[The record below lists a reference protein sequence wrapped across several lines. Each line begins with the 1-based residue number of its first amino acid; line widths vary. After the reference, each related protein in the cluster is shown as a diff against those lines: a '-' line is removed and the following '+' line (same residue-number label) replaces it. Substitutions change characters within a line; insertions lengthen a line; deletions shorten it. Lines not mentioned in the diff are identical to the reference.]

1 MTEKDPIAD
10 LCERMDTLR
19 LRYTIVFTSP
29 VAEQVPAAPP
39 YIPLAETIAQG
50 LADQDAYAATVA
62 KSVVGWAEMT
72 QPTFWGTPLGR
83 LMFTGGCF
91 PSAVCSQTVAAVVLG
106 CSRQWVSAM
115 LAEGK
120 LTPAESRGVLVAE
133 VQIMLAERAKR
144 LEGLKTVN

>member
-19 LRYTIVFTSP
+19 LRYTIVFAGP
-29 VAEQVPAAPP
+29 VAEQIPGAPP

-50 LADQDAYAATVA
+50 LADQDSYAATVA
-62 KSVVGWAEMT
+62 KSVVGYAEMT
-72 QPTFWGTPLGR
+72 RAEFWGTPLGR
-83 LMFTGGCF
+83 LMFAGGCF
-91 PSAVCSQTVAAVVLG
+91 PGEQCSQTVAAYVLS

-120 LTPAESRGVLVAE
+120 LTPADFRGVLVSE
-133 VQIMLAERAKR
+133 VRVMLAERAKR
-144 LEGLKTVN
+144 LGLNPAS